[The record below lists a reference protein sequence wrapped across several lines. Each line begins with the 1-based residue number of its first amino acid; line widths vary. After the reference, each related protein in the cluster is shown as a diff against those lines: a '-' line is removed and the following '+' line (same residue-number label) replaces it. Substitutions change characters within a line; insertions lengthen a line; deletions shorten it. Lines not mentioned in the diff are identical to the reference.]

1 MTSDMILR
9 SSAAALYLKLL
20 IDIWRYYNKRAE
32 IDVPGLFY
40 AVAAVVL
47 GFIIAV
53 LVELAQGNPMTP
65 QSLAMCVLSGIVS
78 AAQAIGVTEIQ
89 KRV

>member
-20 IDIWRYYNKRAE
+20 IDIWRYYNKRNE

-40 AVAAVVL
+40 AVASVAL
-47 GFIIAV
+47 GFILAV
-53 LVELAQGNPMTP
+53 LVELAQGAIMTP
-65 QSLAMCVLSGIVS
+65 QSLAYCFLSGIVS